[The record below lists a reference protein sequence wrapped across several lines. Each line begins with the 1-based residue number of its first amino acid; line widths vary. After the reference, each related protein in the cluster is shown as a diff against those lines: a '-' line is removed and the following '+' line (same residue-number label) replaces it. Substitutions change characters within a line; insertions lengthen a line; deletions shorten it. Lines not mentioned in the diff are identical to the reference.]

1 MRRVGCQ
8 HTAIASC
15 LARGGHGLC
24 AAPLWPLH
32 VAARGHGG
40 LCCCVLCTCA
50 WCACWWFRACPL
62 RCLGADRT
70 LRALLLSVLLAP
82 PSAAA
87 KARNTSRKVRH
98 GTHNKVVTVRTKTHF
113 YKPKT
118 LALPRNPKVV
128 RKSVRK
134 TEAGLQRMDKYNII
148 RYPLTTESAMKKIE
162 DNNTLVFIVDK
173 LANKRQIKSAVRGMY
188 EIECEKVNTLIR

>member
-1 MRRVGCQ
+1 MAKG
-8 HTAIASC
+8 
-15 LARGGHGLC
+15 
-24 AAPLWPLH
+24 
-32 VAARGHGG
+32 
-40 LCCCVLCTCA
+40 
-50 WCACWWFRACPL
+50 
-62 RCLGADRT
+62 
-70 LRALLLSVLLAP
+70 
-82 PSAAA
+82 AAA

-188 EIECEKVNTLIR
+188 EIECEKVNTLIRPDGLKKAYVRLTGDYDALEVANRIGII